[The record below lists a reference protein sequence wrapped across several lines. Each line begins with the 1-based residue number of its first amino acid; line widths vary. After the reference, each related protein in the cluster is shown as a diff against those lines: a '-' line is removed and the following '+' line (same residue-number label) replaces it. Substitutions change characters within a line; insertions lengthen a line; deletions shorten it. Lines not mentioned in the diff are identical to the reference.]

1 MDEKKAEIV
10 FPSPWEYRV
19 FSVTAKA
26 DDVEKGM
33 RGIVEAMKLSDM
45 QLERGPVSGSGS
57 YRALRL
63 TVTVGSKDEA
73 NALGEEIK
81 KLEGVRFIL

>member
-19 FSVTAKA
+19 FSVTAQA

-33 RGIVEAMKLSDM
+33 RGIVEAMKLSDV
-45 QLERGPVSGSGS
+45 P
-57 YRALRL
+57 
-63 TVTVGSKDEA
+63 
-73 NALGEEIK
+73 I
-81 KLEGVRFIL
+81 ILSTFNNYNVYHKQDT

>member
-10 FPSPWEYRV
+10 FPCPWEYRV
-19 FSVTAKA
+19 FSVTARA
-26 DDVEKGM
+26 DDVANGV
-33 RGIVEAMKLSDM
+33 RGIIENMKLSGM

-81 KLEGVRFIL
+81 KLDGVRFIL